1 MHCVP
6 ETAGRRR
13 REAARWSDEAEAAAA
28 AAKGRGRRRRA
39 IVARDL
45 EKTRSTAGGGIE
57 RLLALSCHQGRSL
70 DLSGPSVCL
79 PGGAGHGSARWETF
93 DVHCI
98 YRVHNNNIIITIIDQ
113 VFNFDIKK
121 FRHKVCT

>member
-1 MHCVP
+1 MRCVP

-39 IVARDL
+39 RAIVARDL

-57 RLLALSCHQGRSL
+57 RPLALSCHQGAGL
-70 DLSGPSVCL
+70 GSV
-79 PGGAGHGSARWETF
+79 GAVSVPARWGRSRDA
-93 DVHCI
+93 DV
-98 YRVHNNNIIITIIDQ
+98 RNL
-113 VFNFDIKK
+113 
-121 FRHKVCT
+121 

>member
-1 MHCVP
+1 MRCVP

-57 RLLALSCHQGRSL
+57 RLLALSCHQGSRLGSVWAVSVPARRGRS
-70 DLSGPSVCL
+70 
-79 PGGAGHGSARWETF
+79 
-93 DVHCI
+93 
-98 YRVHNNNIIITIIDQ
+98 RVAK
-113 VFNFDIKK
+113 VGNF
-121 FRHKVCT
+121 